1 MAWKERLENIKFT
14 IKTGDGSVYYPLW
27 RDSVKST
34 KLNFAKYDF
43 INVKGSFIDRKES
56 ESGSFPLNFYFT
68 GEDNLDQAKAFE
80 NSAKDKRL
88 WTITHPFYGTLS
100 GHPTNIERNDNSF
113 GNTEI
118 NVLFWESIADDYP
131 EDSDSIPDEVEDRV
145 VRLNSLGIQ
154 NYVSKAQP
162 QTGDINDL
170 KSSIE
175 ISAARFEPDKF
186 SFNDYRALKNK
197 ALGDLNLLIQE
208 TLVAISTAQLVLSEP
223 ANFERNIRNKID
235 SVKSA
240 YDEVKSTINQENR
253 QSKYYF
259 ESQAATL
266 IANLAKS
273 SVNPLLD
280 DYILR
285 SDIESVNS
293 ELFGLYNDY
302 LATIDA
308 NQIPLENIN
317 DEYSPD
323 IDLQSSLIDLVTYTS
338 QSLFVLSF
346 DARQERSVI
355 LEKDSNLIVL
365 THRFLGLASDENLEI
380 FKRINKIGL
389 SEIYRIKKGRLIT
402 YYI

>member
-346 DARQERSVI
+346 DARQERSII

-389 SEIYRIKKGRLIT
+389 SETYRIKKGRLIT

>member
-14 IKTGDGSVYYPLW
+14 IKTGDGAVYYPLW
-27 RDSVKST
+27 RDSAKST

-43 INVKGSFIDRKES
+43 INVRGSFIDRKES

-68 GEDNLDQAKAFE
+68 GDDNLDQAKAFE

-88 WTITHPFYGTLS
+88 WNVTHPFYGTLS

-131 EDSDSIPDEVEDRV
+131 QDTDSIPDEVNERV
-145 VRLNSLGIQ
+145 NQINSIGIQ
-154 NYVSKAQP
+154 NYVSKAEP

-175 ISAARFEPDKF
+175 ISAARFEPD
-186 SFNDYRALKNK
+186 SINFNEYTALKNK
-197 ALGDLNLLIQE
+197 SLGNLNLLVQE
-208 TLVAISTAQLVLSEP
+208 TEVAISSAQLVLSEP
-223 ANFERNIRNKID
+223 ANFERNIRSKID
-235 SVKSA
+235 SIKEA
-240 YDEVKSTINQENR
+240 YAEIKNTINPENR

-266 IANLAKS
+266 LGNFAKS
-273 SVNPLLD
+273 SVNPLPN
-280 DYILR
+280 DYIVR

-293 ELFGLYNDY
+293 EMLNLYNDY

-308 NQIPLENIN
+308 NQIPLENTS

-323 IDLQSSLIDLVTYTS
+323 IDLQSALIDLITYTG
-338 QSLFVLSF
+338 QALFIISF

-355 LEKDSNLIVL
+355 LEKDSNLIIL
-365 THRFLGLASDENLEI
+365 THRFLGLASDENLET
-380 FKRINKIGL
+380 FKRINNMGL
-389 SEIYRIKKGRLIT
+389 SETYRIKKGRLIT